1 MQFLDNNDLNLL
13 VIHKQTD
20 KLHRWK
26 TWEPKTPFAPN
37 VDAHLYCDKYE
48 PLLAKEI
55 KVIANQSYLG
65 QIEESKFLTGANWKS
80 LWTKYNVFSWSHS
93 VFNVLR
99 DNIYNSYVKYCES
112 LEFPVLD
119 RKDIWIRGWFTRLE
133 QGQNI
138 GMHSHALHE
147 NAFVSGNMALHNLN
161 QTTTTDYWIPLFS
174 LYHGYFHVK
183 NEPGSVTFFPSWLQH
198 RVDTNPN
205 PKVRYTLAFDL
216 FNEYNFKYIR
226 KTETSDTDLAKIIL
240 LSTKL

>member
-1 MQFLDNNDLNLL
+1 
-13 VIHKQTD
+13 
-20 KLHRWK
+20 
-26 TWEPKTPFAPN
+26 
-37 VDAHLYCDKYE
+37 
-48 PLLAKEI
+48 
-55 KVIANQSYLG
+55 
-65 QIEESKFLTGANWKS
+65 
-80 LWTKYNVFSWSHS
+80 
-93 VFNVLR
+93 
-99 DNIYNSYVKYCES
+99 
-112 LEFPVLD
+112 
-119 RKDIWIRGWFTRLE
+119 
-133 QGQNI
+133 
-138 GMHSHALHE
+138 MHSHALHE